1 MSPDISLSTLMFKTQ
16 DYPHDHCL
24 HNGIN
29 QGPHFAKILDQSMQC
44 MLTVNKYISRHHGL
58 FLVRKIYPTGPEK
71 VTSTSP
77 TLVQD
82 TELVWTWFSTN

>member
-1 MSPDISLSTLMFKTQ
+1 MDHGAMSPGISLSTLMFKTQ

-44 MLTVNKYISRHHGL
+44 MLTVN
-58 FLVRKIYPTGPEK
+58 
-71 VTSTSP
+71 
-77 TLVQD
+77 
-82 TELVWTWFSTN
+82 